1 MLQCLVTGT
10 PWTDRAAYVWTN
22 HHTLS
27 ALISISHQELS
38 IHPLHLDGT
47 RPQVPLERLPA
58 GLPAGELT
66 AGSVGM
72 RGVTFQKEVH
82 ISGKGRL
89 YSAPHFQKGEEW
101 SQVATRVRE
110 CGSNTC
116 FFSEVWFGF
125 FFFKIIV

>member
-1 MLQCLVTGT
+1 MLQCLVTVT

-82 ISGKGRL
+82 ISGKRQIVKCT
-89 YSAPHFQKGEEW
+89 S
-101 SQVATRVRE
+101 
-110 CGSNTC
+110 
-116 FFSEVWFGF
+116 FSEGGGMEPSSNQGTRMWLQHMLLFRGLVWF